1 MKYWQ
6 PIVLYVAVLLG
17 LYGTREVE
25 AEASRKQFVAQ
36 LGGTYGTSGKQ

>member
-6 PIVLYVAVLLG
+6 PIALYVAVLLG

-25 AEASRKQFVAQ
+25 AVAERAQ
-36 LGGTYGTSGKQ
+36 TVTRYGTSGKQ

>member
-6 PIVLYVAVLLG
+6 PIVLYVAVLVG

-25 AEASRKQFVAQ
+25 AVAERTQ
-36 LGGTYGTSGKQ
+36 TVARYGSSGKTN

>member
-6 PIVLYVAVLLG
+6 PIALYVAVVWA

-25 AEASRKQFVAQ
+25 SVAERTQTASRYASAKSSAN
-36 LGGTYGTSGKQ
+36 